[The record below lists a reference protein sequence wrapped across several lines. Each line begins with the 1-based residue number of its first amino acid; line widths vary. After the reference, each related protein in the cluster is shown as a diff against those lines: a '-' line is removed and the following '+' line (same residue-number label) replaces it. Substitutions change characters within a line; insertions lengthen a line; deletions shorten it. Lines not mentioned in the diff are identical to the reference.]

1 MDNYIEFIKA
11 RCKDL
16 NDIYYRNIQI
26 EKMRVFIAYNEALV
40 DSNLISNNVIR
51 SIVEILKD
59 KSNEDTNNISLKE
72 KIEKQ
77 LGQSNVNLEN
87 YIAIN
92 KIKKI
97 EKESDDVFLYLMS
110 GFVLLVLDNS
120 VYVVEARGNL
130 YRGISE
136 PAGENSIR
144 GAKDS
149 FVESIIKN
157 VGLIRNRI
165 KTEELVYAENIIGKK
180 TKTKFGIMYVNTIA
194 KQDLVKYVEDKLK
207 NIDIDGILD
216 VSYIQEFIE
225 EENEADFPVSITTE
239 RPDVVS
245 YYLLQ
250 GRIVVLVDNSPYA
263 LILPAFFEDFFN
275 NIDDYYQRKSNV
287 FLTKIIRYIC
297 MILTV
302 MTPAIYLSLITFD
315 QESIPTDLLISFT
328 SQREGVPFPAF
339 VEAIIMIFAFEVLR
353 ESDLRSNK
361 ISGNTLSIVGAL
373 ILGDAAVSAG
383 IVSPIMIIVVALTVI
398 SGLTFQ
404 DINIINALRRWRIVF
419 LIFSSLCGLVGIAI
433 ASTFYITSLV
443 STNSYTKSFTYPL
456 APLNEIEAKYN
467 ILSRSFIPKT
477 VNRQKIL
484 TNNLTKL
491 RR

>member
-1 MDNYIEFIKA
+1 
-11 RCKDL
+11 
-16 NDIYYRNIQI
+16 
-26 EKMRVFIAYNEALV
+26 MRVFIAYNEALV
-40 DSNLISNNVIR
+40 DSNLISNYVIR
-51 SIVEILKD
+51 SVVEILKD

>member
-26 EKMRVFIAYNEALV
+26 EKMRVFIAYNEAIV
-40 DSNLISNNVIR
+40 DSNLISNYVIR
-51 SIVEILKD
+51 SVVEILKD

>member
-40 DSNLISNNVIR
+40 DSNLISNYVIR
-51 SIVEILKD
+51 SVVEILKD

-97 EKESDDVFLYLMS
+97 EKDSDDVFLYLMS

>member
-40 DSNLISNNVIR
+40 DSNLISNYVIR

-77 LGQSNVNLEN
+77 LGQSNVNIEN

>member
-16 NDIYYRNIQI
+16 NDIYYRNKKKK
-26 EKMRVFIAYNEALV
+26 KMRVFIAYNEALV
-40 DSNLISNNVIR
+40 DSNLISNYVIR
-51 SIVEILKD
+51 SVVEILKD

>member
-40 DSNLISNNVIR
+40 DSNLISNYVIR

-97 EKESDDVFLYLMS
+97 EKDSDDVFLYLMS

-467 ILSRSFIPKT
+467 ILSRSFIPKN

>member
-40 DSNLISNNVIR
+40 DSNLISNYVIR

>member
-40 DSNLISNNVIR
+40 DSNLISNYVIR
-51 SIVEILKD
+51 SVVEILKD

-97 EKESDDVFLYLMS
+97 EKDSDDVFLYLMS

-250 GRIVVLVDNSPYA
+250 GRIVVLVDNSRYA

-467 ILSRSFIPKT
+467 ILSRSFIPKN

>member
-40 DSNLISNNVIR
+40 DSNLISNYVIR
-51 SIVEILKD
+51 SVVEILKD

-97 EKESDDVFLYLMS
+97 EKDSDDVFLYLMS

-467 ILSRSFIPKT
+467 ILSRSFIPKN

>member
-40 DSNLISNNVIR
+40 DSNLISNYVIR

-97 EKESDDVFLYLMS
+97 EKDSDDVFLYLMS

>member
-40 DSNLISNNVIR
+40 DSNLISNYVIR
-51 SIVEILKD
+51 SVVEILKD

-97 EKESDDVFLYLMS
+97 EKDSDDVFLYLMS

-275 NIDDYYQRKSNV
+275 NIDD
-287 FLTKIIRYIC
+287 
-297 MILTV
+297 
-302 MTPAIYLSLITFD
+302 
-315 QESIPTDLLISFT
+315 
-328 SQREGVPFPAF
+328 
-339 VEAIIMIFAFEVLR
+339 
-353 ESDLRSNK
+353 
-361 ISGNTLSIVGAL
+361 
-373 ILGDAAVSAG
+373 
-383 IVSPIMIIVVALTVI
+383 
-398 SGLTFQ
+398 
-404 DINIINALRRWRIVF
+404 
-419 LIFSSLCGLVGIAI
+419 
-433 ASTFYITSLV
+433 
-443 STNSYTKSFTYPL
+443 
-456 APLNEIEAKYN
+456 
-467 ILSRSFIPKT
+467 
-477 VNRQKIL
+477 
-484 TNNLTKL
+484 
-491 RR
+491 

>member
-40 DSNLISNNVIR
+40 DSNLISNYVIR
-51 SIVEILKD
+51 SVVEILKD

-194 KQDLVKYVEDKLK
+194 KQDLVKYVE
-207 NIDIDGILD
+207 
-216 VSYIQEFIE
+216 V
-225 EENEADFPVSITTE
+225 
-239 RPDVVS
+239 R
-245 YYLLQ
+245 
-250 GRIVVLVDNSPYA
+250 
-263 LILPAFFEDFFN
+263 
-275 NIDDYYQRKSNV
+275 
-287 FLTKIIRYIC
+287 C
-297 MILTV
+297 
-302 MTPAIYLSLITFD
+302 
-315 QESIPTDLLISFT
+315 
-328 SQREGVPFPAF
+328 
-339 VEAIIMIFAFEVLR
+339 
-353 ESDLRSNK
+353 
-361 ISGNTLSIVGAL
+361 
-373 ILGDAAVSAG
+373 
-383 IVSPIMIIVVALTVI
+383 
-398 SGLTFQ
+398 
-404 DINIINALRRWRIVF
+404 
-419 LIFSSLCGLVGIAI
+419 
-433 ASTFYITSLV
+433 
-443 STNSYTKSFTYPL
+443 
-456 APLNEIEAKYN
+456 
-467 ILSRSFIPKT
+467 
-477 VNRQKIL
+477 
-484 TNNLTKL
+484 
-491 RR
+491 

>member
-40 DSNLISNNVIR
+40 DSNLISNYVIR
-51 SIVEILKD
+51 SVVEILKD

>member
-1 MDNYIEFIKA
+1 MDNYIEYIKA
-11 RCKDL
+11 RCEKL
-16 NDIYYRNIQI
+16 NDMYFRNMHIDNH
-26 EKMRVFIAYNEALV
+26 EVFIAYNEMLV
-40 DSNLISNNVIR
+40 DSSLVSNFVIR
-51 SIVEILKD
+51 SIVEILKEND
-59 KSNEDTNNISLKE
+59 NKEITSLKE
-72 KIEKQ
+72 KIEEK
-77 LGQSNVNLEN
+77 LGYNNVNLED
-87 YIAIN
+87 YLAIN

-97 EKESDDVFLYLMS
+97 DKNNDDVFLYLMS
-110 GFVLLVLDNS
+110 GFVLIILDNFS
-120 VYVVEARGNL
+120 YVVEARGNL

-136 PAGENSIR
+136 PTGENSIR
-144 GAKDS
+144 GSKDS
-149 FVESIIKN
+149 FVESITKN

-165 KTEELVYAENIIGKK
+165 KTEELVYLEQKVGRK
-180 TKTKFGIMYVNTIA
+180 TKTKLGLMFVDTIA
-194 KQDLVKYVEDKLK
+194 KKDLVDFIEKKLK

-216 VSYIQEFIE
+216 INYIQEFIE
-225 EENEADFPVSITTE
+225 EDNEADFPVSITTE

-250 GRIVVLVDNSPYA
+250 GRIVILVDNSPFA
-263 LILPAFFEDFFN
+263 LVLPAFFEDFFN
-275 NIDDYYQRKSNV
+275 SIDDYYQRKSNI

-302 MTPAIYLSLITFD
+302 MTPAMYLSLITFD

-404 DINIINALRRWRIVF
+404 DINIINALRRWRLVF

-433 ASTFYITSLV
+433 ASTFFITSLV
-443 STNSYTKSFTYPL
+443 STTSYTKSFTYPL

-467 ILSRSFIPKT
+467 IFSRSFIPKNM
-477 VNRQKIL
+477 NRQKIL
-484 TNNLTKL
+484 TNNLTKQ
-491 RR
+491 R

>member
-40 DSNLISNNVIR
+40 DSNLISNYVIR
-51 SIVEILKD
+51 SVVEILKD
-59 KSNEDTNNISLKE
+59 KSNEDNNNISLKE

>member
-1 MDNYIEFIKA
+1 MANYIEFIKA

-40 DSNLISNNVIR
+40 DSNLISNYVIR

-97 EKESDDVFLYLMS
+97 EKDSDDVFLYLMS

>member
-40 DSNLISNNVIR
+40 DSNLISNYVIR

-97 EKESDDVFLYLMS
+97 EKDSDDVFLYLMS

-194 KQDLVKYVEDKLK
+194 KQDLIKYVEDKLK

-467 ILSRSFIPKT
+467 ILSRSFIPKN